1 MSIFTGINQVFLD
14 VLIAISPLFI
24 LFIVFQFL
32 FFKLPWKRVKD
43 ILVGFALS
51 IVGLGLFL
59 QGVNIGF
66 LPVGEAM
73 GEIIGSF
80 EHKWLLIP
88 IGFILGF
95 FTVIAE
101 PSVTVLINQVDK
113 ASSGYIPRNLLKYT
127 ICIGVGIATS
137 LTMVRIIY
145 GFSLLYI
152 VVPGYLLAIIMALFT
167 PKTFASIAF
176 DSGAVATGPM
186 TSTFLLA
193 PFVGIASSIAGRDP
207 VLDGFGMVITVLLA
221 PIISVLTLGLL
232 YGRKEKAMY
241 EQQTEEKEQPLYAKQ
256 SAEG

>member
-1 MSIFTGINQVFLD
+1 MNIFTGMNQVFLD
-14 VLIAISPLFI
+14 VIMAISPLFI
-24 LFIVFQFL
+24 LFIVFQRL
-32 FFKLPWKRVKD
+32 FWKYPWKRVRD

-51 IVGLGLFL
+51 IMGLTLFL

-73 GEIIGSF
+73 GEILGSF
-80 EHKWLLIP
+80 KHQWVLIP

-127 ICIGVGIATS
+127 ICIGVGFATS
-137 LTMVRIIY
+137 ITMIRIIY
-145 GFSLLYI
+145 GFNIMY
-152 VVPGYLLAIIMALFT
+152 VVLPGYLIAIIMALFT

-193 PFVGIASSIAGRDP
+193 LFVGVASAMAGRDP
-207 VLDGFGMVITVLLA
+207 VLDGYGMVITVLLA
-221 PIISVLTLGLL
+221 PIISVLTLGLI
-232 YGRKEKAMY
+232 YGRKEKAMHEEQKHTYY
-241 EQQTEEKEQPLYAKQ
+241 EQQ
-256 SAEG
+256 SSEG